1 MLNHRAGL
9 HHWRIGLLSR
19 NGATLRSSNLRML
32 EVSLL
37 ILYEIVLSRMAVVLH
52 HIVLLLL
59 LLLLLQ
65 LLLPHQLGLLLGSQ
79 LPLLLLLL
87 LLLHLFA
94 LPLYL
99 QHLLLLSSLL
109 LELTLLDRSPSLFFF
124 LLALSLFVVLSYHL
138 DSLEARETERSSRR
152 LVIACCRTGRCSR
165 GWRNSPPS
173 ACRCGASS
181 DDPTR

>member
-9 HHWRIGLLSR
+9 HHWRVRLLSR
-19 NGATLRSSNLRML
+19 NRATLRSSNLRML
-32 EVSLL
+32 EVALL

-65 LLLPHQLGLLLGSQ
+65 LLLPHELGLLLGSQ

-87 LLLHLFA
+87 LFLQLFA

-99 QHLLLLSSLL
+99 
-109 LELTLLDRSPSLFFF
+109 
-124 LLALSLFVVLSYHL
+124 
-138 DSLEARETERSSRR
+138 
-152 LVIACCRTGRCSR
+152 
-165 GWRNSPPS
+165 
-173 ACRCGASS
+173 
-181 DDPTR
+181 